1 MIIHEALQKLDFS
14 ERETD
19 IYLALLKLGPASIR
33 DIASQSGINRGTTY
47 ELLKG
52 LHKRG
57 SVSYFPRGKRRFFCA
72 ERPEHLLQLAKE
84 KQNHLDDAIEILK
97 RDIIPDLNLHKPD
110 QIATN
115 VYYYEGD
122 EGIEHVLRDIL
133 RTVEQSEHKSYSVY
147 SSKLIRKYLY
157 RPFPNYTRQ
166 RVQRNIS
173 VRVIAIGEGGEE
185 AELSERKWIDVDGR
199 DTASSYVAI
208 YPPKCA
214 MISLIQED
222 YPTAVVIDASAIAL
236 ALKISF
242 DTLWN
247 LL

>member
-1 MIIHEALQKLDFS
+1 MIIHEALGKLDFTD
-14 ERETD
+14 REID
-19 IYLALLKLGPASIR
+19 IYLAVLKLGPASIR
-33 DIASQSGINRGTTY
+33 DIASQSDINRGTTY

-57 SVSYFPRGKRRFFCA
+57 LVSYFPRGKRRFFCA
-72 ERPEHLLQLAKE
+72 EPPEQLLQIAEE
-84 KQNHLDDAIEILK
+84 KRQHLGQAIDTLQS
-97 RDIIPDLNLHKPD
+97 DIIPDLNLLKPD
-110 QIATN
+110 RAATN
-115 VYYYEGD
+115 VHYYEGD

-133 RTVEQSEHKSYSVY
+133 RTVEQSQRKIYSVY

-166 RVQRNIS
+166 RVQRNIR
-173 VRVIAIGEGGEE
+173 VQVIAIGEGGED
-185 AELSERKWIDVDGR
+185 APLAERKWIDIDDR
-199 DTASSYVAI
+199 DTAASYVAI

-222 YPTAVVIDASAIAL
+222 YPTAVVIDSSAIAL

>member
-1 MIIHEALQKLDFS
+1 MTVHETLQKLDLND
-14 ERETD
+14 REID

-33 DIASQSGINRGTTY
+33 DIARQSAINRGTTY

-52 LHKRG
+52 LHNKG
-57 SVSYFPRGKRRFFCA
+57 LVSYFPRGKRRFFCA
-72 ERPEHLLQLAKE
+72 EQPEHLLQIAEE
-84 KQNHLDDAIEILK
+84 KQHHLGEAIETLQSE
-97 RDIIPDLNLHKPD
+97 IIPDLNLLKPD
-110 QIATN
+110 QAATN
-115 VYYYEGD
+115 VHYYEGD
-122 EGIEHVLRDIL
+122 DGIEHVLRDIL
-133 RTVEQSEHKSYSVY
+133 RTVEQSQSKIYSVY

-157 RPFPNYTRQ
+157 RPFPTYTRQ
-166 RVQRNIS
+166 RVQRNIR
-173 VRVIAIGEGGEE
+173 VQVIAIGEGGEE
-185 AELSERKWIDVDGR
+185 APLAERKWIHADER
-199 DTASSYVAI
+199 NTAASYVAI

-222 YPTAVVIDASAIAL
+222 YPTAVVIESSAIAL